1 MHAVSLPQLT
11 EASLSM
17 TNKEIARFLKETA
30 SLIEL
35 TGGNAFKAR
44 AFANASRLL
53 QQMDE
58 RALDLVTEG
67 TLGQVKGFGKGL
79 VSQIEQLIATGSF
92 DQRETLLGAIPPGL
106 LEMLQIKG
114 LGAKKVR
121 VLWQKRGLTTVDA
134 LEEAAA
140 AGHLETLD
148 GFGARTQ
155 ENIIKNIR
163 LLRQYSKRRRINIA
177 HQHAEGL
184 LACLENAPHIESV
197 ILTGE
202 LRRDLDT
209 IGRVEVL
216 ALAVSLDAIPALL
229 TEAGLDADVNDN
241 EAIEGTFLDGFPFL
255 IHQCNQTNQG
265 LRLWET
271 TGPASHCEAYIDQ
284 FGQPDPTEHEEAIYS
299 RAGLDWIPPVLRDS
313 PEALRAATSSQIPA
327 LLQVADI
334 HGTLHNHSTYSDGA
348 HSLKEMADAARSMGM
363 SYFGICDHSQSL
375 VIANGLA
382 PDRVA
387 KQQQEIALLNEQ
399 YAQDGGT
406 PFRIYSG
413 IESDILTDGS
423 LDYPE
428 EVLASFDFI
437 VASVHVKL
445 SMDQYEATERVLK
458 AVENPYTSIL
468 GHPTGRL
475 LLMREGYPLD
485 YDIIFD
491 ACAKHKVAI
500 ELNANPHRLD
510 LDWRLIQDATRRGIL
525 IAINPDAHAIK
536 GLQDMH
542 WGVRVA
548 RKGWLEPQQCLNAK
562 SLEQFD
568 HWIRS
573 RK

>member
-1 MHAVSLPQLT
+1 
-11 EASLSM
+11 M
-17 TNKEIARFLKETA
+17 TNKEIARYLKETA

-44 AFANASRLL
+44 AFANASRQL

-58 RALDLVTEG
+58 RALDLVKEG
-67 TLGQVKGFGKGL
+67 TLEQIKGFGKGL

-163 LLRQYSKRRRINIA
+163 LLRQYNKRRRINIA
-177 HQHAEGL
+177 HQYAEGL
-184 LACLENAPHIESV
+184 LACLENAPHIDSV
-197 ILTGE
+197 FLTGE

-216 ALAVSLDAIPALL
+216 AQTASLDPVSAFLV
-229 TEAGLDADVNDN
+229 EAGFEAAVN
-241 EAIEGTFLDGFPFL
+241 ETGAVEGTFQDAFPFI
-255 IHQCNQTNQG
+255 IHQCDQTNQG
-265 LRLWET
+265 SRLWET

-284 FGQPDPTEHEEAIYS
+284 FGQPDPAEHEETLYS
-299 RAGLDWIPPVLRDS
+299 RADLAWVPPVLRDS
-313 PEALRAATSSQIPA
+313 PEALHAATNGQIPS
-327 LLQVADI
+327 LVQVADI

-445 SMDQYEATERVLK
+445 SMDQNEATERVLK

-562 SLEQFD
+562 TLEQFD